1 VTTKVINEISS
12 YHSFLFYLT
21 GIPTHAQECSA
32 TNVDGTTTVVSQR
45 VLRCQK

>member
-1 VTTKVINEISS
+1 MK
-12 YHSFLFYLT
+12 YLPIILSCFILR